1 MKKFCILLF
10 TVLAAFFFSCSNISD
25 NCKEGAVQISLPSAS
40 TRAFSINDVKSYEV
54 SVNGPGFN
62 RSKEADPGNS
72 VYFNGIPEGI
82 YTVKVSAFNSD
93 KITVAEGESEA
104 VVLSGKSTDVF
115 IKLKLISQ
123 DQQENNTAG
132 EGNSSVVNP
141 GNHEQ
146 NIVRPVIPEEQT
158 DVFDPPA
165 TGLYAKLVQKENNGV
180 MRDPVSG
187 SLYILCDRTGG
198 SYEDLFR
205 VAIDGSEITDGFT
218 ASYSEWSSIGTAEV
232 TIRLGQETTTC
243 NVPIKAEL
251 KPTNVSINASD
262 SVGLSSAVDLNISY
276 SLNPN
281 ARKIVG
287 TNTELKFDEISTP
300 ILSYSLY
307 AEDGSLFAEGT
318 KNCTG
323 GTVYITKSDVN
334 NPPPGEFYTIMVE
347 LKQIPSEEYAD
358 YFVVS
363 SITDECSIVIE

>member
-25 NCKEGAVQISLPSAS
+25 SCKEGAVQISLPSVS

-146 NIVRPVIPEEQT
+146 NIVRPVIPEQS

-205 VAIDGSEITDGFT
+205 VAIDGNEITDGFT
-218 ASYSEWSSIGTAEV
+218 ASYSEWSSIGTATV

-251 KPTNVSINASD
+251 KPTNVSIIAND

-281 ARKIVG
+281 TRKIAG

-300 ILSYSLY
+300 SFFYSLY
-307 AEDGSLFAEGT
+307 GADGNPIAEGT
-318 KNCTG
+318 KSCSG
-323 GTVYITKSDVN
+323 GTVYLTKSDLSAVL
-334 NPPPGEFYTIMVE
+334 PGTYNLKVILSQLPVE
-347 LKQIPSEEYAD
+347 AYLD
-358 YFVVS
+358 YFIIS
-363 SITDECSIVIE
+363 SITDEKTIIIGE